1 MLNYYVLVILANS
14 KWSLDFYKSM
24 LFSAKFVE
32 ETYESNLDEDEDE
45 KKERKRRWSKKLKP
59 LKMSKDR
66 ESCQ

>member
-45 KKERKRRWSKKLKP
+45 KKEKEGGPKS
-59 LKMSKDR
+59 
-66 ESCQ
+66 